1 MEYFLNF
8 IKSSNDN
15 VSITLLCD
23 LFGYY
28 FFHFSQDF
36 KEVKVVHKI
45 FNEDC
50 FISNM
55 NDIYSDIVLL
65 YRKIP
70 MFQNQVD
77 DIISCLMDI
86 KHNSKYILNLKIQI
100 SYWSKKYNTK
110 VHDDILK
117 IDDIYSL
124 SIIKN
129 QMFRKKKSIPKTLK
143 VQVWNHY
150 VGEEIGKTL
159 CMCCEKTFITQSN
172 FECGHIIPES
182 KDGKTTLSNLIP
194 ICGMCNKSMNNQNLF
209 EFKNKYF

>member
-8 IKSSNDN
+8 IKSSDDN
-15 VSITLLCD
+15 VSITLLSD

-28 FFHFSQDF
+28 FFHFSQEF
-36 KEVKVVHKI
+36 KVIKVVQKI
-45 FNEDC
+45 FNQDC

-55 NDIYSDIVLL
+55 NDIYSDIITL

-86 KHNSKYILNLKIQI
+86 KYNTKYVLNLKIQI
-100 SYWSKKYNTK
+100 VYWSKKYNAK
-110 VHDDILK
+110 INDDILK

-129 QMFRKKKSIPKTLK
+129 QMFRKKKTIPKTLK

-159 CMCCEKTFITQSN
+159 CLCCEKNYITQCN
-172 FECGHIIPES
+172 FECGHIVPES
-182 KDGKTTLSNLIP
+182 KDGKTTLSNLLP
-194 ICGMCNKSMNNQNLF
+194 ICGMCNKSMNNQHLL